1 MSKENIPIQE
11 LSTEDLEKILADR
24 KKAERQKRLEQRAEY
39 ERKRDILVSQL
50 VHRASVLNREMRDFK
65 EYAMSQL
72 SEFKQ
77 EANEYGDIRSTSKG
91 GFSLR
96 SSSTQ
101 ELVSLDRNAVPEYD
115 ERAAM
120 ALELI
125 REFLEDKIKKSSVA
139 TYRTVQALMERNKM
153 GDLIPSRVAAL
164 LKVRDNYDDPRWV
177 KAMNL
182 FEESFRI
189 REISYSV
196 SFFKKDNM
204 GKDKAVLLSFS
215 SIPIE
220 FDDNENIEA

>member
-1 MSKENIPIQE
+1 MSKENIPIKE

-24 KKAERQKRLEQRAEY
+24 KKAERQKRLEQRAAY
-39 ERKRDILVSQL
+39 EQKRDILVSQL

-65 EYAMSQL
+65 EYAMTAL
-72 SEFKQ
+72 SEFKT

-96 SSSTQ
+96 ASGTQ

-125 REFLEDKIKKSSVA
+125 REFLEDKIKKSSVT

-177 KAMNL
+177 KAMTL

-204 GKDKAVLLSFS
+204 GKDKPVVLSFA

-220 FDDNENIEA
+220 FDDNENKEA